1 MKRITFLSLAL
12 IIGPGLL
19 APAVFAQD
27 DNQDKKD
34 AKEAAGSPA
43 AGGVKKQS
51 DKQSQKADSV
61 PGAAKGSNVSGGKI
75 QKETDTAVATRQVKS
90 HSKVSGN
97 NTAVAQGSTNSGTRK
112 TALNGQSGPQT
123 NQGKSRQSQSV
134 AITVQGNRSNQYNGQ
149 WFAGNTHGDWDRNGD
164 HEWNNHDYRWYDGGW
179 LIIDA
184 GDYETGSIVAQVK
197 ESLTQRGYYNGHISD
212 TLGPHTRAAISNY
225 QNDNDLVVNGRID
238 DPLLVSLRLE

>member
-19 APAVFAQD
+19 APTVFAQD

-43 AGGVKKQS
+43 AGVGKKQS
-51 DKQSQKADSV
+51 VKRSQKASSV
-61 PGAAKGSNVSGGKI
+61 PSVAKGSTETGGKI

-97 NTAVAQGSTNSGTRK
+97 STAVAQGSTNNGTRK
-112 TALNGQSGPQT
+112 SALSGQSSPQT
-123 NQGKSRQSQSV
+123 NQGKSRQGQSAALV
-134 AITVQGNRSNQYNGQ
+134 VQGNRSNQYNGQ
-149 WFAGNTHGDWDRNGD
+149 WVAGNTHSDWARNGD
-164 HEWNNHDYRWYDGGW
+164 HEWDNHDYRWYDGGW

-197 ESLTQRGYYNGHISD
+197 ESLTQRGYYDGHITD
-212 TLGPHTRAAISNY
+212 TLGPHTRAAISSY